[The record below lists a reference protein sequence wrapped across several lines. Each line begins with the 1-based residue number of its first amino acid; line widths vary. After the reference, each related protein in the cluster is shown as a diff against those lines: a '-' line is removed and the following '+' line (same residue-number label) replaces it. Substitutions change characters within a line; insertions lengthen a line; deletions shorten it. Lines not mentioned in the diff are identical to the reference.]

1 MKKILSYFPFFHF
14 YGLFGNFFYSTWD
27 LKLYIEVT
35 KNYDM
40 VRNKKSFFNL
50 IFFVTFFYLWKI
62 PKNIFSFFPARK
74 IPTSSRLRTRTRA
87 NSIKLGTRLLRFL
100 WRHQNG
106 MWQSGFLIG
115 PFVPSDINTRFWLVG
130 LYTVSILLLSCSLK

>member
-14 YGLFGNFFYSTWD
+14 YELIGNFFYSTWD
-27 LKLYIEVT
+27 IKLYIEVT

-40 VRNKKSFFNL
+40 VMNKKFFNL

-62 PKNIFSFFPARK
+62 PKNIFLFFPARK
-74 IPTSSRLRTRTRA
+74 ILTSSRLRTRTRA
-87 NSIKLGTRLLRFL
+87 NPIKLGTRLLGVL

-115 PFVPSDINTRFWLVG
+115 PFVPRDINTRFWLVG